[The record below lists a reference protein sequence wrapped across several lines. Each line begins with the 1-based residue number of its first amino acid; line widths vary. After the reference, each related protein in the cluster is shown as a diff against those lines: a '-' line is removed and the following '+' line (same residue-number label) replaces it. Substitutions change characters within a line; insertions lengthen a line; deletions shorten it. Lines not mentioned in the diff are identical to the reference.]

1 MESRNN
7 IKKHLLLNEKR
18 KAQTDS
24 KYTHVT
30 LCVESK
36 FMDNVEGCLDATA
49 PEKYIILDFNKTSKA
64 EDSYT
69 DSELMSS

>member
-1 MESRNN
+1 MESGNN

-24 KYTHVT
+24 KYTQVT
-30 LCVESK
+30 LCVKSK

-49 PEKYIILDFNKTSKA
+49 PEKIHYFRF
-64 EDSYT
+64 
-69 DSELMSS
+69 

>member
-7 IKKHLLLNEKR
+7 IKKHLLLTEKR

-24 KYTHVT
+24 KYTQVT
-30 LCVESK
+30 LCVDSK

-49 PEKYIILDFNKTSKA
+49 PEKYIILNFNETSEA